1 MQIRKRIRQLKRY
14 RKIAIA
20 LVRNGFGFIV
30 HDLDL
35 LELVPFLRS
44 NERHDVHKKSIGE
57 RIRLILEEL
66 GPTFVKLGQIAS
78 TRPDLLPADVITA
91 LEQLQDQVPPFH
103 SDEVVEIVED
113 ELGDRL
119 QHVFLDFE
127 LVPLAS
133 ASIGQVHQ
141 ATLHDGTQVAVKVQ
155 RPRIQEIIET
165 DLGMLAEFAI
175 LAEKRLE
182 WARDY
187 RLTEIV
193 HELARSL
200 LAELDYSAEAR
211 NGEKF
216 AKQCKHLQ
224 NVRVPSLFPKY
235 CTRRILTME
244 YVTGIKLSDHA
255 GLIEAGHNRTEI
267 ATQFASVILHQV
279 LIEGFFHG
287 DPHPG
292 NVLVQED
299 GDLILLDFG
308 MVGRL
313 SDTMKKHFALLVIAL
328 RNQSSRGVMRAIG
341 KMGIVP
347 DDVDDAALRLDV
359 DDLRDKYIQVP
370 LSQVHIGEAV
380 NDLFRVARGHRIR
393 IPSELTMLGKTL
405 LTMEGVVTALDPEF
419 SIFEI
424 AEPYGRRLFKEQ
436 FDPIRIGRQWLE
448 DIPEFFDLLTEVPTS
463 LRNLLTQL
471 QRGKIRIEVTAPEL
485 TKFLHK
491 LDRVA
496 DKVSFSIVLLAF
508 SILMVGLIIGSSI
521 GHKTTLTR
529 FPVIEMGLGFAVLF
543 VIWLVFEMIKSLRS
557 KQR

>member
-1 MQIRKRIRQLKRY
+1 MQIKKRIRQLKRY

-35 LELVPFLRS
+35 LDLVPFLPR
-44 NERHDVHKKSIGE
+44 NEKQDVHKKSVGE

-78 TRPDLLPADVITA
+78 TRPDLLPTDVISA

-113 ELGDRL
+113 ELGERL
-119 QHVFLDFE
+119 QHLFLDFNVE
-127 LVPLAS
+127 PIAS
-133 ASIGQVHQ
+133 ASIGQVHE
-141 ATLHDGTQVAVKVQ
+141 ATLHDSTKVAVKVQ

-165 DLGMLAEFAI
+165 DLGMLEEFAM
-175 LAEKRLE
+175 LAEKRLV
-182 WARDY
+182 WAKDY
-187 RLTEIV
+187 RLAEIV
-193 HELARSL
+193 QELARSL
-200 LAELDYSAEAR
+200 HAELDYSAEAR

-216 AKQCKHLQ
+216 AKQCKHLEH
-224 NVRVPSLFPKY
+224 VRVPTLYPKY
-235 CTRRILTME
+235 CSRRILTME
-244 YVTGIKLSDHA
+244 YVTGVKLSDHA
-255 GLIEAGHNRTEI
+255 GLMEAGHDPTDVARR
-267 ATQFASVILHQV
+267 FASIILHQV

-292 NVLVQED
+292 NVIVQEN

-313 SDTMKKHFALLVIAL
+313 TEAMKKHFALLVIAL
-328 RNQSSRGVMRAIG
+328 RNQSSRGVIRAIG

-347 DDVDDAALRLDV
+347 TDVDESALRFDV
-359 DDLRDKYIQVP
+359 DELRDKYIQVP
-370 LSQVHIGEAV
+370 LSQVRIGEAV
-380 NDLFRVARGHRIR
+380 NDLFRVARRHRIR

-405 LTMEGVVTALDPEF
+405 LTMEGVVTALDPDF

-436 FDPIRIGRQWLE
+436 FDPIRIGRRWLD
-448 DIPEFFDLLTEVPTS
+448 DIPEFFDLLTQMPAS
-463 LRNLLTQL
+463 LRNILTQV
-471 QRGKIRIEVTAPEL
+471 QRGKVRIEVTAPEL
-485 TKFLHK
+485 TEFLNK
-491 LDRVA
+491 LDRVT
-496 DKVSFSIVLLAF
+496 DKLSFSIVLLAF

-521 GHKTTLTR
+521 GHKTSLSSY
-529 FPVIEMGLGFAVLF
+529 PVIEIGMSIAGLF
-543 VIWLVFEMIKSLRS
+543 VLWLVYEMIRSIRS

>member
-35 LELVPFLRS
+35 LELVPFLRR
-44 NERHDVHKKSIGE
+44 NENHDVHKKSIGE

-91 LEQLQDQVPPFH
+91 LEQLQDQVPPFR

-119 QHVFLDFE
+119 QHIFLDFN

-133 ASIGQVHQ
+133 ASIGQVHE
-141 ATLHDGTQVAVKVQ
+141 AILHDGTRVAVKVQ

-165 DLGMLAEFAI
+165 DLGMLAEFAL

-193 HELARSL
+193 QELARSL
-200 LAELDYSAEAR
+200 HEELDYSAEAR
-211 NGEKF
+211 NGERF
-216 AKQCKHLQ
+216 AKQCKNLQ
-224 NVRVPSLFPKY
+224 HVRVPALYLKY

-244 YVTGIKLSDHA
+244 YVTGIKLSDHT
-255 GLIEAGHNRTEI
+255 GLKEAGHDRTNI
-267 ATQFASVILHQV
+267 ARRFASVILHQV

-292 NVLVQED
+292 NVLVQRN

-313 SDTMKKHFALLVIAL
+313 SEAMKKHFTFLVIAL
-328 RNQSSRGVMRAIG
+328 RNQSSKGVIRAIG

-347 DDVDDAALRLDV
+347 AEVDEAALRYDV
-359 DDLRDKYIQVP
+359 DELRDKYIQVP
-370 LSQVHIGEAV
+370 LNQVHIGEAV

-405 LTMEGVVTALDPEF
+405 LTMEGVVTLLDPDF

-424 AEPYGRRLFKEQ
+424 AEPYGRKLFKDQ
-436 FDPIRIGRQWLE
+436 FDPIRIGRQWLD
-448 DIPEFFDLLTEVPTS
+448 DIPEFFDLLTQMPTS
-463 LRNLLTQL
+463 LRKLLAQL

-485 TKFLHK
+485 SEILHR
-491 LDRVA
+491 LDRVT
-496 DKVSFSIVLLAF
+496 DKLSFSIVLLAF

-521 GHKTTLTR
+521 GHKTSLSSY
-529 FPVIEMGLGFAVLF
+529 PVIEIGMGIAALF
-543 VIWLVFEMIKSLRS
+543 ILWLVFEMIRSVRS